1 MPAYKEESMPTSPS
15 KAKAQARLAKAQADY
30 PVMLERAV
38 AENQRV
44 ARIAMKRVAEDLVD
58 MAKFKSET
66 AKANTAAMKK
76 RIGKLQP
83 SDVHANT
90 RVLKTLIDGLRKA
103 H

>member
-1 MPAYKEESMPTSPS
+1 MPASPI
-15 KAKAQARLAKAQADY
+15 KAKARARLVKAQADY
-30 PVMLERAV
+30 PVMLEAAV
-38 AENQRV
+38 AENQRF
-44 ARIAMKRVAEDLVD
+44 AKIAMKRVAEDLAD

-90 RVLKTLIDGLRKA
+90 RVLKTLITDLRKA

>member
-1 MPAYKEESMPTSPS
+1 MPASPI
-15 KAKAQARLAKAQADY
+15 KAKARARLAKAQADY

-38 AENQRV
+38 AENQRF
-44 ARIAMKRVAEDLVD
+44 AKIAMKRVAEDLAD

-90 RVLKTLIDGLRKA
+90 RVLKTLITGLRKA